1 MAQDVNP
8 QDARAWPDMRDN
20 LANLQLL
27 QGGPNQAKS
36 DTDFDNWLDREFGDK
51 TKKGY
56 FLAMHHFPNW
66 TSFPHPKCGDF
77 LKEREEILAKF
88 LEKELT

>member
-1 MAQDVNP
+1 MTERRLLAKDVSP
-8 QDARAWPDMRDN
+8 EHARTWPDLRDN

-36 DTDFDNWLDREFGDK
+36 DTDFDEWLDDQFGDS

-56 FLAMHHFPNW
+56 FLAMHHFLDW
-66 TSFPHPKCGDF
+66 SSFP
-77 LKEREEILAKF
+77 
-88 LEKELT
+88 